1 VTSPS
6 ESGHFTADSVIRR
19 VGRESVLML
28 GGARALLMQA
38 AHPRV
43 AAGIVEHSDYAIE
56 PWKRLGRTLT
66 ALYTVVFGTR
76 DEADA
81 VAQAVRAVH
90 RGVRG
95 RTSDGARYSARDPEL
110 QLWVHATL
118 VSTGI
123 AMHDVYVRPLR
134 PDEGEAF
141 YQDMKVVARVFGV
154 PARVLPETHDDFRA
168 YEQTMLR
175 EVLRVGEDARRVA
188 ATITHPPVPFVARP
202 AVVALARAN
211 VGLLPQ
217 QLRDAYGFAW
227 HAPDRAALAASARL
241 VRTFLPLAPAP
252 VRNVKRAR
260 DRRNGLALALL
271 ALAAR

>member
-1 VTSPS
+1 MTSPR
-6 ESGHFTADSVIRR
+6 ESGYFARQSVIRR

-28 GGARALLMQA
+28 GGSRALLMQA

-43 AAGIVEHSDYAIE
+43 AAGIVAHSDYATE

-76 DEADA
+76 EEADA

-95 RTSDGARYSARDPEL
+95 RTGDGARYSALDAEL

-123 AMHDVYVRPLR
+123 AMHDAYVRPLR
-134 PDEGEAF
+134 PDEREAF

-154 PARVLPETHDDFRA
+154 PARVLPPGYDDFRA
-168 YEQTMLR
+168 YEETMLR
-175 EVLRVGEDARRVA
+175 DVLRVGADARRIA
-188 ATITHPPVPFVARP
+188 ATITRPPVPLAARP
-202 AVVALARAN
+202 ALIALAHAN
-211 VGLLPQ
+211 VGLLPP

-227 HAPDRAALAASARL
+227 RPPDRAALAASARL
-241 VRTFLPLAPAP
+241 VRTFLPLAPSP
-252 VRNVKRAR
+252 VRNVKRAG
-260 DRRNGLALALL
+260 DRRNGLSLALL